1 MIKTWTY
8 NGVAYQSE
16 WQVRQEVFNK
26 DHVSFGEA
34 PEEGKVEF
42 WAQYGVT
49 YTEEEIPLAT
59 LKEQKL
65 GKLDSAFTR
74 WRNDGA
80 TLVSSLGFTADCD
93 ERAMIDVNGLVTIC
107 GETQTVAFM
116 DADNQPHELSI
127 EQLKVLQAEI
137 IQSGSLAYQTK
148 WQLRTA
154 IESAE
159 SKEALD
165 AIEIKFTPVDF
176 TAEA

>member
-1 MIKTWTY
+1 MRHYLYK
-8 NGVAYQSE
+8 GVEYRSE
-16 WQVRQEVFNK
+16 REVRNAIFEQERKAFAKCNTAEDWAKHGV
-26 DHVSFGEA
+26 DLVVTEYAIEA
-34 PEEGKVEF
+34 LKAEKI
-42 WAQYGVT
+42 ALLD
-49 YTEEEIPLAT
+49 LA
-59 LKEQKL
+59 
-65 GKLDSAFTR
+65 FMR

-80 TLVSSLGFTADCD
+80 TLVSSLGFKADCD

-107 GETQTVAFM
+107 GESQTVAFM
-116 DADNQPHELSI
+116 DADNQAHELMLN
-127 EQLKVLQAEI
+127 QLKVLQAEI

-159 SKEALD
+159 NKEALD